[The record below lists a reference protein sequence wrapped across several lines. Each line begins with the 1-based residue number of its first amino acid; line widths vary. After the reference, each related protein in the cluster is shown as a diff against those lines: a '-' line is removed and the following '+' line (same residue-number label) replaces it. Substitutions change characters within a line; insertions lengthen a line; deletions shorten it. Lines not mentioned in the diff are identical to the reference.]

1 MVLQPTGDYFGGRA
15 IELAGI
21 IIHPDQQGKS
31 LGSEVVGHFVK
42 TEQPKQL
49 VAYTRN
55 PALLYAVG
63 RACNVAD
70 VLTHD
75 DPERTAASIP
85 HATVEDDGNLYH
97 LQRYAPHGLY
107 GSYDPAQRTYNGRQL
122 AERCKYLAD
131 PNNAL
136 AISVERE
143 S

>member
-1 MVLQPTGDYFGGRA
+1 MQLIGDYFGSRA
-15 IELAGI
+15 VELAGI

-31 LGSEVVGHFVK
+31 LGSELVAHFVE

-63 RACNVAD
+63 RAYGITD

-75 DPERTAASIP
+75 DPERIAASVP
-85 HATVEDDGNLYH
+85 HATVEDDDNVYH

-107 GSYDPAQRTYNGRQL
+107 GSFDPAKRTYNGLQL
-122 AERCKYLAD
+122 TERCKYLAN

-143 S
+143 F

>member
-1 MVLQPTGDYFGGRA
+1 MVLLPTGDYFGGRA

-21 IIHPDQQGKS
+21 IIHPNEQGQS
-31 LGSEVVGHFVK
+31 LGSKMVGHFI
-42 TEQPKQL
+42 EGERPKQL

-63 RACNVAD
+63 RACDVAD
-70 VLTHD
+70 VLTHEN
-75 DPERTAASIP
+75 PQHVVASIP
-85 HATVEDDGNLYH
+85 HATLEDDGNLYH

-107 GSYDPAQRTYNGRQL
+107 GSYDPAQRTYNGQQL
-122 AERCKYLAD
+122 VDRCKYLAD

-143 S
+143 A